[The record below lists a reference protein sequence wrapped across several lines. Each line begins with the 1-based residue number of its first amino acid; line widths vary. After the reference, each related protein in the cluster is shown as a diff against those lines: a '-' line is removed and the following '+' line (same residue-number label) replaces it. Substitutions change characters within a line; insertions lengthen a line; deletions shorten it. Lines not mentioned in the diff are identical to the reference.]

1 MGKNRFI
8 VTAYFKGKGKI
19 EIMVQLKYNLH
30 YVFVIL
36 LYIKPSLKKV
46 DV

>member
-19 EIMVQLKYNLH
+19 EIVVQLNTT
-30 YVFVIL
+30 FIIL
-36 LYIKPSLKKV
+36 LYIKPSLRKV